1 MKAYGIKNEEL
12 EWFVSYLFYRSQVV
26 DINNIR
32 SNEFYIYSGVP
43 QGSILG
49 PLLFL
54 LFFNDFPEVLKKSK
68 VLMYADD
75 TVIYYAHSNINFIEN
90 VLNEEMNYLSRY
102 FYQNELILN
111 LKKGKTEAMVFGTAK
126 RLSTTSK
133 FLSIKYNGN
142 VINNATTYKY
152 LGNHLDR
159 NLNLDENFE
168 RAYRKASGRLHLLAK
183 LRCQLTT
190 LAAMK
195 IFDMVII
202 PLLTYSSIISLKL
215 TRAQSEK
222 LLSLERRASRIIGK
236 KVNSIECTIKKR
248 AINMVHN
255 VLTNNDVCENF
266 NDYFAINYHAKNTRN
281 RNTLLKLP
289 RVKLEFTKRSFKY
302 MGAKLYNDLPLN
314 IRACENDQNF
324 KKLFNEYV
332 F

>member
-1 MKAYGIKNEEL
+1 
-12 EWFVSYLFYRSQVV
+12 
-26 DINNIR
+26 
-32 SNEFYIYSGVP
+32 
-43 QGSILG
+43 
-49 PLLFL
+49 
-54 LFFNDFPEVLKKSK
+54 
-68 VLMYADD
+68 
-75 TVIYYAHSNINFIEN
+75 
-90 VLNEEMNYLSRY
+90 
-102 FYQNELILN
+102 
-111 LKKGKTEAMVFGTAK
+111 MVFRTAK
-126 RLSTTSK
+126 RLSSTSK
-133 FLSIKYNGN
+133 FLSIEYNGN

-168 RAYRKASGRLHLLAK
+168 RADRKASDLLAK

-222 LLSLERRASRIIGK
+222 LLSLERTASRIIGK

-266 NDYFAINYHAKNTRN
+266 NDYFAIMQKTLETEIHYGNYQELNSN
-281 RNTLLKLP
+281 LL
-289 RVKLEFTKRSFKY
+289 
-302 MGAKLYNDLPLN
+302 NDRLSTWGLN
-314 IRACENDQNF
+314 YTMIY
-324 KKLFNEYV
+324 L
-332 F
+332 